1 MNYRHL
7 DDEEREQIAHMK
19 MNGKSQRAMARKLG
33 RSPSTISRELARN
46 RYPTDGSYKVVHAG
60 SMARGRRRRARQGSR
75 FERFQ
80 WLEVEALLRL
90 DYSPEQVSGWLGR
103 HGPFNISYETIYRYV
118 WEDKREGGT
127 LYQHLRGSRKQ
138 RRKGYGRYDSRGR
151 LAGKAMIE
159 ERPAEAENR
168 TEIGHWEVDTVHG
181 NGRGSIATIVDRKTG
196 YVLIGKLENRTAQVT
211 NRRLRHLI
219 SKHPDRFDTITSDNG
234 CEPERSGDSRPEAAR
249 RASEARQFHGYR
261 ELEDLCE
268 VTFYFAHPYHSW
280 ERGTNENTNGL
291 IRQYLPKGCCMND
304 LTQARCNAIARKLNH
319 RPRKRHGFRTPAELF
334 ENPID
339 VALHS

>member
-1 MNYRHL
+1 MKYRHL

-19 MNGKSQRAMARKLG
+19 MNGKSQRSIARKLG
-33 RSPSTISRELARN
+33 RSPSTISRELGRN

-75 FERFQ
+75 FEPIQ
-80 WLEVEALLRL
+80 WLEVESLLRQ

-103 HGPFNISYETIYRYV
+103 HGNFNISHETVYRYV
-118 WEDKREGGT
+118 WVDKKAGGD

-138 RRKGYGRYDSRGR
+138 RRKGYGQYDSRGR

-159 ERPAEAENR
+159 ERPPEAENR

-181 NGRGSIATIVDRKTG
+181 KGKGSIATIVDRKTG
-196 YVLIGKLENRTAQVT
+196 YVLIGKLENRTAQAT
-211 NRRLRHLI
+211 NERLRHLI
-219 SKHPDRFDTITSDNG
+219 SKHPDRFETITSDNG
-234 CEPERSGDSRPEAAR
+234 CE
-249 RASEARQFHGYR
+249 FHGYR
-261 ELEDLCE
+261 DLEDRCD

-291 IRQYLPKGCCMND
+291 IRQYLPKGCCMDD
-304 LTQARCNAIARKLNH
+304 LTQARCNAIAKKLND
-319 RPRKRHGFRTPAELF
+319 RPRKRHGYRTPAELF